1 MVPATRKRGWTLV
14 LVPPQP
20 TSRTRAVRFRP
31 ALVTLAGIVGSL
43 ALIAAGSWTAMQA
56 VGTYDS
62 RTELED
68 ARAAIAQL
76 TDSLRRIHAAAD
88 AAMERGTDAG
98 EESATAAGA
107 APAGATTK
115 RDSATMATK
124 PHASVDLRRNNNTR
138 VAATRSTRSRE
149 RYGAAS
155 PDDGVVLPVIGRIT
169 SRFARRRFHPLLR
182 IFRPHYGV
190 DVAAAAGTPIVAPAA
205 GRVRAVG
212 RHLGSGLVV
221 ELDHGDGVV
230 TRYLHCR
237 SAIVRPGQAILAGEE
252 IATVGSSGLAT
263 GPHLHFEVLVNEE
276 PVDPLRYHF
285 SKPQVMRAEAAPA
298 ISAPIPHAPTATGG
312 PAAPAVPTSTV
323 VGAVNGQT
331 GGR

>member
-20 TSRTRAVRFRP
+20 TARTRAVRFRP
-31 ALVTLAGIVGSL
+31 VLVTLAGIVGSL

-56 VGTYDS
+56 VGSYDS

-88 AAMERGTDAG
+88 AAMERGTDDEG
-98 EESATAAGA
+98 ATAAGSTPSGA
-107 APAGATTK
+107 ATK
-115 RDSATMATK
+115 HDSATMATK
-124 PHASVDLRRNNNTR
+124 PHASVDLHRNRNVR
-138 VAATRSTRSRE
+138 VAATRSARSRE
-149 RYGAAS
+149 RYGAAA
-155 PDDGVVLPVIGRIT
+155 PEDGVILPVIGRIT
-169 SRFARRRFHPLLR
+169 SRFARSRFHPLLR

-205 GRVRAVG
+205 GRVRSVG

-237 SAIVRPGQAILAGEE
+237 SSIVRAGQAVLAGEE

-263 GPHLHFEVLVNEE
+263 GPHLHFEVLVNDE

-298 ISAPIPHAPTATGG
+298 ISAPIPHAPSGTGG
-312 PAAPAVPTSTV
+312 PGAPAARTSTV
-323 VGAVNGQT
+323 VGAVTGQT